1 MSRQLSSEFTLSGV
15 LCMVTLLAS
24 GTNNWTL
31 GEEFQF
37 ELRSQTRSSEESS
50 FERQIRQETWK
61 AGETAFIVCDVWD
74 YHHCL
79 NAVNRLNEFGPRLNN
94 VLEEARRRG
103 AIIIHAPS
111 DCMASFEGHPARVR
125 VAAIPEASNRP
136 AEIENWCSKI
146 PAEELASYPIDQ
158 SDGGEDD
165 DPEEHARWAA
175 ELKALGRNPAM
186 PWKTQS
192 SLISID
198 SERDLISDR
207 GDEVWK
213 ILEHY
218 GIRNVVLTG
227 VHTNMCVLG
236 RPFGLRQMVR
246 NGKNVVLM
254 RDMTDCMY
262 NPKRWPYV
270 DHFTGN
276 DLIISHV
283 ERYVC
288 PTVTS
293 NQLLGGDVFRFSGD
307 QRSQTE
313 IADVKLPELSAEAM
327 TSQWNTIPIPSEWAQ
342 MLPGAPASTDAPR
355 QTQVVW
361 YRSTLRISATWL
373 EPGNA
378 AVLVHAPEKGT
389 VQAWL
394 NGKPLKGIEPICLS
408 CSEPEPI
415 RFLIPNELVEKND
428 ANLLVLRTES
438 MAPGKTTISPP
449 TVTCGKSSTL
459 LKGRWQ
465 LRTGDDPQWSG
476 IPLPAKF
483 GTATDIV
490 FEIR

>member
-1 MSRQLSSEFTLSGV
+1 MSRQFSSEFILSGV
-15 LCMVTLLAS
+15 LCMVALLAS
-24 GTNNWTL
+24 GTNNRAL
-31 GEEFQF
+31 GEEFQL
-37 ELRSQTRSSEESS
+37 ELRSQTRSSETSA
-50 FERQIRQETWK
+50 FERQFRQETWK

-79 NAVNRLNEFGPRLNN
+79 NAVNRLNEFGPRLND
-94 VLEEARRRG
+94 VLAEARRRG
-103 AIIIHAPS
+103 AVIIHAPS
-111 DCMASFEGHPARVR
+111 DCMASFEGHPARLR
-125 VAAIPEASNRP
+125 VTAIPEASNRP
-136 AEIENWCSKI
+136 AEIESWCSKI

-175 ELKALGRNPAM
+175 KLKALGRNPAM

-192 SLISID
+192 SLITID
-198 SERDLISDR
+198 PERDLISDR
-207 GDEVWK
+207 GDEVWNV
-213 ILEHY
+213 LEHY

-307 QRSQTE
+307 QRSQTD
-313 IADVKLPELSAEAM
+313 ITDVKLPELSAEAM
-327 TSQWNTIPIPSEWAQ
+327 KSQWNTISVPSEWTEV
-342 MLPGAPASTDAPR
+342 LKDSTVDTR
-355 QTQVVW
+355 IVW
-361 YRSTLRISATWL
+361 YRSTLRISANWL

-378 AVLVHAPEKGT
+378 AVMVHAPEKGS
-389 VQAWL
+389 VKAWL
-394 NGKPLKGIEPICLS
+394 NGKPLKGIEPICLA

-415 RFLIPNELVEKND
+415 RFVIPNDLVEKND
-428 ANLLVLRTES
+428 ANLLVLRAES
-438 MAPGKTTISPP
+438 TVPVKTTITPP
-449 TVTCGKSSTL
+449 VVTCGKSSTL
-459 LKGRWQ
+459 LKRRWQ
-465 LRTGDDPQWSG
+465 IRIGDDPQWSG

-483 GTATDIV
+483 GTGTDIV

>member
-1 MSRQLSSEFTLSGV
+1 MSRQFSSETILSGV
-15 LCMVTLLAS
+15 LCMLTLLAS
-24 GTNNWTL
+24 GTNNRTL

-37 ELRSQTRSSEESS
+37 ELRSQTRGSEESP
-50 FERQIRQETWK
+50 FERQSRQETWK
-61 AGETAFIVCDVWD
+61 ASETAFIVCDVWD

-79 NAVNRLNEFGPRLNN
+79 NAVNRLNEFGPRLNA
-94 VLEEARRRG
+94 VLTEARNRG

-111 DCMASFEGHPARVR
+111 DCMPSFEGHPARQR
-125 VAAIPEASNRP
+125 VSAIPEASNRP
-136 AEIENWCSKI
+136 AEIESWCSKI

-175 ELKALGRNPAM
+175 QLKALGRNPGM

-198 SERDLISDR
+198 PERDLISDR
-207 GDEVWK
+207 GDEVWN

-283 ERYVC
+283 ERFVC
-288 PTVTS
+288 PTITS
-293 NQLLGGDVFRFSGD
+293 HQLLGGNVFRFSGD
-307 QRSQTE
+307 QRLETDITE
-313 IADVKLPELSAEAM
+313 VKIPELSAAAM
-327 TSQWNTIPIPSEWAQ
+327 KSQWNTISVPSEW
-342 MLPGAPASTDAPR
+342 
-355 QTQVVW
+355 TQVLKDSTVDTQIAW
-361 YRSTLRISATWL
+361 YRSTLRISSDWL
-373 EPGNA
+373 EQGDA
-378 AVLVHAPEKGT
+378 AVFVHPPLKGSI
-389 VQAWL
+389 QAWL
-394 NGKPLKGIEPICLS
+394 NGKPLKGIEPICLA

-415 RFLIPNELVEKND
+415 RFVIPDDLVEKND
-428 ANLLVLRTES
+428 ANLLVLRAES
-438 MAPGKTTISPP
+438 TVPAKATIMPP
-449 TVTCGKSSTL
+449 VVTCGKSSTL

-465 LRTGDDPQWSG
+465 LRIGDDPQWSG